1 MAYLQNL
8 HTHTVYCD
16 GIHTPEEM
24 VRFAMEKGFDSIG
37 FSGHAY
43 TWHNPYANATPE
55 NTEKYK
61 AEVTALKAKYA
72 DRLKIFLGLE
82 MDLHSGADQTG
93 YDYLIGSV
101 HYLKQGDAYIP
112 IDRSRA
118 DILQGV
124 IDDWFGGDAMTFV
137 KAYYETVASLPRH
150 GKFDIIGHFDLITK
164 NLDAYP
170 LFDDTSDAYIR
181 CAVEAM
187 EALRPHIPVFEVNT
201 GAMARGY
208 RKVPYPTET
217 LLKYF
222 YDLGFGAVIT
232 SDCHDGTKLD
242 LGREDARQLLLRCG
256 FKEQYILTDSGFEPI
271 PL

>member
-8 HTHTVYCD
+8 HTHSVYCD

-24 VRFAMEKGFDSIG
+24 IHFALEKGFDSLG

-43 TWHNPYANATPE
+43 TWYNPYANATPN

-61 AEVTALKAKYA
+61 AEVTALKTKYA
-72 DRLKIFLGLE
+72 DRLKIYLGLE
-82 MDLHSGADQTG
+82 MDMYSGVDMTG

-101 HYLKQGDAYIP
+101 HYLKQGDNYIP

-124 IDDWFGGDAMTFV
+124 IKDWYGGDAMAFV
-137 KAYYETVASLPRH
+137 KAYYEAVASLPRY

-170 LFDDTSDAYIR
+170 LFDDTSEEYIR
-181 CAVEAM
+181 YAVEAM
-187 EALRPHIPVFEVNT
+187 EVLRPHIPIFEVNT

-208 RKVPYPTET
+208 RKVPYPTAT

-222 YDLGFGAVIT
+222 RDLGFGAVIT

-242 LGREDARQLLLRCG
+242 LGREECRQLLLGCG
-256 FKEQYILTDSGFEPI
+256 FTEQYILTDSGFRPI